1 MTDPENKGAAEVLTY
16 VDLATAPFVQFDIA
30 PAHGIMA
37 GMVQIELA
45 SRTLNPLPD
54 GTVDVT
60 FVTSGR
66 LRCSHAAA
74 IHLRNAL
81 NAALKMLDAPQP
93 TATPGAA
100 AKMN

>member
-1 MTDPENKGAAEVLTY
+1 MTESEKKAAAETLVY
-16 VDLATAPFVQFDIA
+16 VDINTAPIVHFDIA

-45 SRTLNPLPD
+45 SRTLNPKPD
-54 GTVDVT
+54 GSVDVV

-81 NAALKMLDAPQP
+81 DAALAMLEVPPQSP
-93 TATPGAA
+93 ATA